1 MIRRGTSFLH
11 LQRKENRVSDVII
24 YTKDG
29 CPYCAA
35 AKKHYGD
42 QGIVFQEINIHQ
54 SPEAKGKILELTK
67 GKSIVPVI
75 VNKGEVTIG
84 FGGG

>member
-1 MIRRGTSFLH
+1 M
-11 LQRKENRVSDVII
+11 SDVII

-35 AKKHYGD
+35 AKQHYTE
-42 QGIVFQEINIHQ
+42 QGIAFEEVNISREPQ
-54 SPEAKGKILELTK
+54 AKDKVLELTK
-67 GKSIVPVI
+67 GEKIVPVI
-75 VNKGEVTIG
+75 VEKGEVKIG

>member
-1 MIRRGTSFLH
+1 MSVT
-11 LQRKENRVSDVII
+11 I

-35 AKKHYGD
+35 ARTHYRE
-42 QGIVFQEINIHQ
+42 QGTSFDEISI
-54 SPEAKGKILELTK
+54 SKTPDAKAKILELTD
-67 GKSIVPVI
+67 GQAMVPVI
-75 VNKGEVTIG
+75 IDNGEVKIG

>member
-1 MIRRGTSFLH
+1 MSEVT
-11 LQRKENRVSDVII
+11 I
-24 YTKDG
+24 YTKPG

-35 AKKHYGD
+35 AKEHYANA
-42 QGIVFQEINIHQ
+42 GIKYTEIDVYSIKG
-54 SPEAKGKILELTK
+54 AKETAIKLAG

-75 VNKGEVTIG
+75 VEGTKVTIG

>member
-1 MIRRGTSFLH
+1 M
-11 LQRKENRVSDVII
+11 SDVTI

-35 AKKHYGD
+35 AKKHYTD
-42 QGIVFQEINIHQ
+42 EGIAFTEVNI
-54 SPEAKGKILELTK
+54 SRTPDAKDKILELTK
-67 GKSIVPVI
+67 GERIVPVI
-75 VNKGEVTIG
+75 VDKDEVKLG

>member
-1 MIRRGTSFLH
+1 MS
-11 LQRKENRVSDVII
+11 NVVI

-35 AKKHYGD
+35 AKKHYTD
-42 QGIVFQEINIHQ
+42 ENIKFDEINVYQ
-54 SPEAKGKILELTK
+54 VNGAKEKVLELTK
-67 GKSIVPVI
+67 GQNIVPVI
-75 VNKGEVTIG
+75 VDKDEIKIG